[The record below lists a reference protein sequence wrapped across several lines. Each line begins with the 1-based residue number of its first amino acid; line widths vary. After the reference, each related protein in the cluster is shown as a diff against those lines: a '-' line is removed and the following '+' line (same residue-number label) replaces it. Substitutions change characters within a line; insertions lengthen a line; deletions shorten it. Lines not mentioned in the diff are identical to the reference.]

1 MDYRYNHGQNYT
13 HENSSEN
20 SLMDP
25 RADGQE
31 ERPDERYRNNNQY
44 NDFVHQYPQN
54 HEQDLRHTYGNES
67 EAAAVGSSEQLGSYA
82 YQTQNH
88 MERFNV
94 PSINVYQAPQPIP
107 MAEDTVV
114 PMPASNLTVSN
125 DQLYNMGYEPRSSSA
140 QSSVGEDF
148 PQDTQPILNHH
159 RRPPPTSGPTAVA
172 PDFHRPTDFF
182 SYDHENSIDYIDQNG
197 DDYQINTFYDN
208 NNQMANPYS
217 SAFDL
222 NEYAD
227 NGVYSDEYSSMDYDD
242 QQSRD
247 LGDYAY
253 NSNEDAN
260 TLARV
265 QSSTNLLHE
274 GDGEDVVI
282 DNGREKFESNFGASE
297 GQGHNPMRKPTTV
310 RKFKLSMGNFVFDCP
325 ISENLITQYVKAV
338 DDQNKLS
345 NEFKF
350 MRYQAVTC
358 EPLMFQSNNFTLRQL
373 KYGLPRQTELMI
385 VITMYNEDDVLLGR
399 TLKGVMDNIRH
410 FTKKKHSSTWG
421 PDAWK
426 KIVVCV
432 VSDGRSKINERSL
445 ALMSALGCYQDGF
458 AKGEINDKKVIAHV
472 YEHTS
477 KVNIRSIKDGIVEL
491 ECGENTVPIQ
501 LLFCLKENNQKK
513 INSHRWA
520 LEAFGE
526 VLQPTVV
533 NLLDA
538 GTMPGKDS
546 IYELWR
552 EFKNPQVGG
561 ACGEIKTDLG
571 RGFKNLFNPLVASQ
585 NFEYKLSNILDKT
598 TESNF
603 GFITVLPGA
612 FSAYRFEA
620 IRGEPL
626 RKYFLGDDLNAR
638 VFISNMYLAEDR
650 ILCFEIVTKKDSN
663 WILRYSKS
671 SYGSTDVPEKIPEFI
686 LQRRRWMNGAFFAAL
701 YSFLHFYKIWS
712 SGHSFIRKLML
723 NLQFIYLFLT
733 SLISWFSLSSFFLVF
748 RILTISVAVSYND
761 QQVFRVLSV
770 VFLWLYGVSILITF
784 ILSLGN
790 KPKGTSK
797 FYLSTFIFFAILMV
811 YMIFCSI
818 FMSVHSI
825 QNIIEAGDITFK
837 SLILQETFRDLIV
850 SMGSTYCLY
859 VLSSVIYLQ
868 PMHMLT
874 SFVQYLLLSPSYINV
889 LNIYAFCNVH
899 DISWGTKGFAVK
911 PLGKIH
917 SKEDGTVKL
926 EIPVSAKEIDENYQ
940 KHWALLK
947 STPSEEQEEEVS
959 FEEKKTNYYAMVRS
973 LVIILWVISN
983 FVIVAVVLETGGISQ
998 YESLNKN
1005 SGSSTSVT
1013 TTVSILPQR
1022 STIYFSVILWLVAF
1036 MAAFRFLGCCVYLTQ
1051 RFFQRFKF
1059 RS

>member
-1 MDYRYNHGQNYT
+1 MDYRYRYGDRYMNTN
-13 HENSSEN
+13 NSSGSLRDTNQN
-20 SLMDP
+20 S
-25 RADGQE
+25 
-31 ERPDERYRNNNQY
+31 DERYRNGRQY
-44 NDFVHQYPQN
+44 GDFVQHYPQN
-54 HEQDLRHTYGNES
+54 QEYTQDYEYSNQSHSYQGQAQGSRADLQDNSGRYGD
-67 EAAAVGSSEQLGSYA
+67 GFSSY
-82 YQTQNH
+82 TPH
-88 MERFNV
+88 HNV
-94 PSINVYQAPQPIP
+94 PQINVYDASQPIP
-107 MAEDTVV
+107 MAQDTVA
-114 PMPASNLTVSN
+114 PMPSGNLGASS
-125 DQLYNMGYEPRSSSA
+125 DLYQMNYERRNSSA
-140 QSSVGEDF
+140 QTSTGEEF
-148 PQDTQPILNHH
+148 PLETQPILGYGSP
-159 RRPPPTSGPTAVA
+159 RIPPPSSPTALA
-172 PDFHRPTDFF
+172 PGNLVHERPYE
-182 SYDHENSIDYIDQNG
+182 YDPEEMTGYIDQRG

-222 NEYAD
+222 TEYAD
-227 NGVYSDEYSSMDYDD
+227 QAWYSDDRSSNSYDD
-242 QQSRD
+242 GYGRD
-247 LGDYAY
+247 LGEYYKND
-253 NSNEDAN
+253 DLN
-260 TLARV
+260 TLARIG
-265 QSSTNLLHE
+265 SSSNPNDE
-274 GDGEDVVI
+274 EDEDVVLN
-282 DNGREKFESNFGASE
+282 NGREKFEDENGDR
-297 GQGHNPMRKPTTV
+297 HNSSPIRKHTTV

-325 ISENLITQYVKAV
+325 ISENLISQYVKAV
-338 DDQNKLS
+338 DDENKLS

-358 EPLMFQSNNFTLRQL
+358 EPLMFQSSNFTLRQL
-373 KYGLPRQTELMI
+373 KYGFPRRTELMI

-410 FTKKKHSSTWG
+410 FTKKKNSSTWG

-432 VSDGRSKINERSL
+432 VSDGRSKIHERSL

-458 AKGEINDKKVIAHV
+458 AKGEINDKKVVAHV

-477 KVNIRSIKDGIVEL
+477 KVNIRSVKDGKVEL

-571 RGFKNLFNPLVASQ
+571 KGFTKLVNPLVASQ

-603 GFITVLPGA
+603 GFISVLPGA

-650 ILCFEIVTKKDSN
+650 ILCFEIVIKKNSN
-663 WILRYSKS
+663 WILKYSKS
-671 SYGSTDVPEKIPEFI
+671 SYGSTDVPERIPEFI

-712 SGHSFIRKLML
+712 SGHSIPRKLML
-723 NLQFIYLFLT
+723 NLQFFYLFVS

-748 RILTISVAVSYND
+748 RILTISIAVSYND
-761 QQVFRVLSV
+761 QKVFRVLSV
-770 VFLWLYGVSILITF
+770 LFLWLYGVSILITF

-825 QNIIEAGDITFK
+825 EAIIKAGNITFK
-837 SLILQETFRDLIV
+837 SLLLQETFRDLIV

-859 VLSSVIYLQ
+859 LLSSLLYLQ
-868 PMHMLT
+868 PMHMFT

-899 DISWGTKGFAVK
+899 DISWGTKGFVAK

-926 EIPVSAKEIDENYQ
+926 EIPVSAREIDANYQ
-940 KHWALLK
+940 KYWEVLK
-947 STPSEEQEEEVS
+947 SDPEEEQEEVVS

-973 LVIILWVISN
+973 LVIIIWVISN
-983 FVIVAVVLETGGISQ
+983 FIIVAVVLETGGIGQ
-998 YESLNKN
+998 YESLDKS
-1005 SGSSTSVT
+1005 SGSTTSVLS
-1013 TTVSILPQR
+1013 TVSILPQR

-1051 RFFQRFKF
+1051 RFFQRLRRK
-1059 RS
+1059 R

>member
-1 MDYRYNHGQNYT
+1 MDYRFQHGQGYT
-13 HENSSEN
+13 HADSSEN

-25 RADGQE
+25 TSNDL
-31 ERPDERYRNNNQY
+31 Y
-44 NDFVHQYPQN
+44 NDNGEQHQNRRQYGDFYNHYPQDRSQ
-54 HEQDLRHTYGNES
+54 EQQAVYENEHQAYSGNS
-67 EAAAVGSSEQLGSYA
+67 GAVFDNFQLHSTSDAQPY
-82 YQTQNH
+82 NI
-88 MERFNV
+88 
-94 PSINVYQAPQPIP
+94 PSINVYHDAQPIP
-107 MAEDTVV
+107 
-114 PMPASNLTVSN
+114 LTQNNVAPIPSVNAAPSN
-125 DQLYNMGYEPRSSSA
+125 DQLYALGYDPRGSDASA
-140 QSSVGEDF
+140 QISNDENF
-148 PQDTQPILNHH
+148 PAETLPILNH
-159 RRPPPTSGPTAVA
+159 RRPPPASNSTTHAG
-172 PDFHRPTDFF
+172 DFTRPSDYYK
-182 SYDHENSIDYIDQNG
+182 YDPEDPMDYIDRNG
-197 DDYQINTFYDN
+197 DDYQINTFYGN
-208 NNQMANPYS
+208 NNQMANPYAS
-217 SAFDL
+217 TFDL

-227 NGVYSDEYSSMDYDD
+227 QEAYSVGPSSLGYDERR
-242 QQSRD
+242 SRD
-247 LGDYAY
+247 LGDYSY
-253 NSNEDAN
+253 NNNNADLT
-260 TLARV
+260 TLAKLG
-265 QSSTNLLHE
+265 SSADLI
-274 GDGEDVVI
+274 DDEDDDIVVN
-282 DNGREKFESNFGASE
+282 NGREKFGEQFGSDE
-297 GQGHNPMRKPTTV
+297 RGGPLRKHTTV

-325 ISENLITQYVKAV
+325 ISENLIAQYVRAV

-345 NEFKF
+345 NEFKY

-373 KYGLPRQTELMI
+373 KYGQPRQTELMV

-410 FTKKKHSSTWG
+410 FTKKKNSSTWG
-421 PDAWK
+421 SDAWK
-426 KIVVCV
+426 KIVVCI
-432 VSDGRSKINERSL
+432 VSDGRSKIHERSL
-445 ALMSALGCYQDGF
+445 ALISALGCYQDGF
-458 AKGEINDKKVIAHV
+458 AKGEINDKKVIAHI
-472 YEHTS
+472 YEHTT
-477 KVNIRSIKDGIVEL
+477 KVNIRSVKEGKVEL
-491 ECGENTVPIQ
+491 DCGDNTVPIQ

-571 RGFKNLFNPLVASQ
+571 KGFGKLLNPLVASQ

-626 RKYFLGDDLNAR
+626 RKYFMGDDLNAR

-663 WILRYSKS
+663 WILKYSKT

-686 LQRRRWMNGAFFAAL
+686 LQRRRWMNGSFFAAL
-701 YSFLHFYKIWS
+701 YSFIHFYKIWS
-712 SGHSFIRKLML
+712 SGHSVGRKFML
-723 NLQFIYLFLT
+723 NLQFIYLALS
-733 SLISWFSLSSFFLVF
+733 SLVSWFSLSSFFLVF
-748 RILTISVAVSYND
+748 RILTMSIAVTYND
-761 QQVFRVLSV
+761 QKVFRVLSV
-770 VFLWLYGVSILITF
+770 IFLWLYGVSVLITF

-825 QNIIEAGDITFK
+825 RNIIDAGNVTFK
-837 SLILQETFRDLIV
+837 SLLLQETFRDLVI

-859 VLSSVIYLQ
+859 LLSSLVYLH
-868 PMHMLT
+868 PMHMFT

-899 DISWGTKGFAVK
+899 DISWGTKGFVAK

-926 EIPVSAKEIDENYQ
+926 EIPVSAKEIDANY
-940 KHWALLK
+940 LK
-947 STPSEEQEEEVS
+947 YCEILKNPAAEEEEGELS
-959 FEEKKTNYYAMVRS
+959 FDEKQTSYYAMVRS

-983 FVIVAVVLETGGISQ
+983 FVIVAVVLETGGIGQ
-998 YESLNKN
+998 YESLN
-1005 SGSSTSVT
+1005 SSSTAT
-1013 TTVSILPQR
+1013 ETTVSILPQR
-1022 STIYFSVILWLVAF
+1022 STVYFSVILWLVAF
-1036 MAAFRFLGCCVYLTQ
+1036 MAAFRFIGCCVYLTQ
-1051 RFFQRFKF
+1051 RFFQRL
-1059 RS
+1059 RSRS

>member
-1 MDYRYNHGQNYT
+1 MSYRYNHGYGNDQTNNG
-13 HENSSEN
+13 ENPFMSSQGER
-20 SLMDP
+20 SDQSYEEDQ
-25 RADGQE
+25 REQE
-31 ERPDERYRNNNQY
+31 YK
-44 NDFVHQYPQN
+44 DFVKQYPTTYQAQQTTPYNTSSGVFQGNSQQN
-54 HEQDLRHTYGNES
+54 S
-67 EAAAVGSSEQLGSYA
+67 EPCAPHDGHQLPQSY
-82 YQTQNH
+82 
-88 MERFNV
+88 NV
-94 PSINVYQAPQPIP
+94 PTINVYQAPQTIP
-107 MAEDTVV
+107 FAPNTVA
-114 PMPASNLTVSN
+114 PMTSMNYETSN
-125 DQLYNMGYEPRSSSA
+125 DQIYNMDYEPRNSSA
-140 QSSVGEDF
+140 NSSTGAEYY
-148 PQDTQPILNHH
+148 PQETQPIFDH
-159 RRPPPTSGPTAVA
+159 RRPPPAPQ
-172 PDFHRPTDFF
+172 PDFLSSNLNSSSVF
-182 SYDHENSIDYIDQNG
+182 YDYDPEDPVGFVDQNG
-197 DDYQINTFYDN
+197 DDYQINTFYN
-208 NNQMANPYS
+208 NENEMANPYS
-217 SAFDL
+217 SAF
-222 NEYAD
+222 N
-227 NGVYSDEYSSMDYDD
+227 
-242 QQSRD
+242 
-247 LGDYAY
+247 LGDYADNVDSGDEY
-253 NSNEDAN
+253 SNTNYDDGQERDLGEYSYDNDAN
-260 TLARV
+260 TLAKIR
-265 QSSTNLLHE
+265 SSTNLLE
-274 GDGEDVVI
+274 E
-282 DNGREKFESNFGASE
+282 GASGDVLMNSAE
-297 GQGHNPMRKPTTV
+297 KLGDNSSASSHNRPSRRLTTV
-310 RKFKLSMGNFVFDCP
+310 RKFKLSMGNFIFDCP
-325 ISENLITQYVKAV
+325 ISEHLISQYVRAV
-338 DDQNKLS
+338 DDPEKLS

-358 EPLMFQSNNFTLRQL
+358 EPEMFQSNNFTLRQL

-385 VITMYNEDDVLLGR
+385 VITMYNEDDVLLAR

-410 FTKKKHSSTWG
+410 FTKKTNSSTWG

-426 KIVVCV
+426 KIVVCI

-477 KVNIRSIKDGIVEL
+477 KVNIRGIRDGKVDL
-491 ECGENTVPIQ
+491 LCGENTVPIQ

-520 LEAFGE
+520 LEAFAE
-526 VLQPTVV
+526 VLQPTVI

-552 EFKNPQVGG
+552 EFKDPQVGG

-571 RGFKNLFNPLVASQ
+571 RGYKKLLNPLVASQ

-603 GFITVLPGA
+603 GFISVLPGA

-638 VFISNMYLAEDR
+638 LFMTNMYLAEDR
-650 ILCFEIVTKKDSN
+650 ILCFEVVTKKDSN
-663 WILRYSKS
+663 WTLKYSRS

-723 NLQFIYLFLT
+723 NLQFVYLFLST
-733 SLISWFSLSSFFLVF
+733 LISWFSLSSFFLVF
-748 RILTISVAVSYND
+748 RILTMSIAVSNND
-761 QQVFRVLSV
+761 QKVFRVLSV
-770 VFLWLYGVSILITF
+770 LFLWLYGVSILITF

-825 QNIIEAGDITFK
+825 RNIIDNGNVTFV
-837 SLILQETFRDLIV
+837 SLMKQETFRDLIV

-859 VLSSVIYLQ
+859 LLSSVIYLQ

-899 DISWGTKGFAVK
+899 DISWGTKGFVAK
-911 PLGKIH
+911 PLGKVH

-926 EIPVSAKEIDENYQ
+926 EIPVSAREIDANFN
-940 KHWALLK
+940 KHREILM
-947 STPSEEQEEEVS
+947 SEAPEEGQEEVS

-983 FVIVAVVLETGGISQ
+983 FIIVAVVLETGGIGQ
-998 YESLNKN
+998 YESLDKMQ
-1005 SGSSTSVT
+1005 SSTST
-1013 TTVSILPQR
+1013 ETTVSILPQR
-1022 STIYFSVILWLVAF
+1022 STVYFSVILWLVAF
-1036 MAAFRFLGCCVYLTQ
+1036 MAAFRFIGCCLYVVQ
-1051 RFFQRFKF
+1051 RFFRKLRFGK
-1059 RS
+1059 

>member
-1 MDYRYNHGQNYT
+1 MDYRYQHGTGYAHADSSQNTVMGSTGNEYESAED
-13 HENSSEN
+13 HEN
-20 SLMDP
+20 
-25 RADGQE
+25 RQ
-31 ERPDERYRNNNQY
+31 QY
-44 NDFVHQYPQN
+44 GEFYQQYPHQYTQSTQPVYTDDYEGDQN
-54 HEQDLRHTYGNES
+54 RHYGNQEI
-67 EAAAVGSSEQLGSYA
+67 
-82 YQTQNH
+82 YQMQNASH
-88 MERFNV
+88 QQHYNV
-94 PSINVYQAPQPIP
+94 PTINVYHAAQPIP
-107 MAEDTVV
+107 LAHDNVV
-114 PMPASNLTVSN
+114 PMPSANDVTASN
-125 DQLYNMGYEPRSSSA
+125 DQLYAIDYDPRNSDSSA
-140 QSSVGEDF
+140 QISNDEAF
-148 PQDTQPILNHH
+148 PAETMPILNHH
-159 RRPPPTSGPTAVA
+159 HLNQRRPPPASNSTTFA
-172 PDFHRPTDFF
+172 PDYNQPSDYYK
-182 SYDHENSIDYIDQNG
+182 YDPEDPVDYIDQTG
-197 DDYQINTFYDN
+197 DDYQINTFYGN
-208 NNQMANPYS
+208 NNQMANPYAS
-217 SAFDL
+217 TFDL

-227 NGVYSDEYSSMDYDD
+227 QEVYSDGASSAGYDERR
-242 QQSRD
+242 SRD
-247 LGDYAY
+247 LADYSYDNADVTTL
-253 NSNEDAN
+253 SKLAGSRELLDEEDEDIVLN
-260 TLARV
+260 NRGEKMDG
-265 QSSTNLLHE
+265 SGSIDE
-274 GDGEDVVI
+274 G
-282 DNGREKFESNFGASE
+282 RR
-297 GQGHNPMRKPTTV
+297 PLRKHTTV

-325 ISENLITQYVKAV
+325 ISENLIGQYVRAV
-338 DDQNKLS
+338 DDQDKLS

-358 EPLMFQSNNFTLRQL
+358 EPLMFQPNNFTLRQL
-373 KYGLPRQTELMI
+373 KYGQPRRTELMI

-410 FTKKKHSSTWG
+410 FTKKKNSSTWG
-421 PDAWK
+421 SDAWK
-426 KIVVCV
+426 KIVVCI

-477 KVNIRSIKDGIVEL
+477 KVNIRSVKDGKVEL
-491 ECGENTVPIQ
+491 DCGVNTVPIQ

-526 VLQPTVV
+526 VLQPNVV

-571 RGFKNLFNPLVASQ
+571 KGFRKLFNPLVASQ

-626 RKYFLGDDLNAR
+626 RKYFMGDDLNAR

-650 ILCFEIVTKKDSN
+650 ILCFEIVTKKNSN
-663 WILRYSKS
+663 WILKYSKS

-686 LQRRRWMNGAFFAAL
+686 LQRRRWMNGSFFAAL
-701 YSFLHFYKIWS
+701 YSFIHFYKIWS
-712 SGHSFIRKLML
+712 SGHSVGRKFML
-723 NLQFIYLFLT
+723 NLQFIYLALS
-733 SLISWFSLSSFFLVF
+733 SLVSWFSLSSFFLVF
-748 RILTISVAVSYND
+748 RILTVSIAVSYND
-761 QQVFRVLSV
+761 QKVFRVLSV
-770 VFLWLYGVSILITF
+770 IFLWLYGVSVLITF

-797 FYLSTFIFFAILMV
+797 FYLSTFIFFAVLMV

-825 QNIIEAGDITFK
+825 RNIIDAGNVTFRG
-837 SLILQETFRDLIV
+837 LLLQETFRDLII

-859 VLSSVIYLQ
+859 LLSSLVYLH
-868 PMHMLT
+868 PMHMFT

-899 DISWGTKGFAVK
+899 DISWGTKGFAAK

-926 EIPVSAKEIDENYQ
+926 EIPVSAMEIDANYL
-940 KHWALLK
+940 KHCEILK
-947 STPSEEQEEEVS
+947 NPAAEEEDDELS
-959 FEEKKTNYYAMVRS
+959 LEEKKTSYYAMVRS
-973 LVIILWVISN
+973 VVIILWVISN
-983 FVIVAVVLETGGISQ
+983 FVIVAVVLETGGIGQ
-998 YESLNKN
+998 YESLN
-1005 SGSSTSVT
+1005 SSSTAT
-1013 TTVSILPQR
+1013 QTTVSILPQR
-1022 STIYFSVILWLVAF
+1022 STVYFSVILWLVAF
-1036 MAAFRFLGCCVYLTQ
+1036 MAAFRFIGCCVYLTK
-1051 RFFQRFKF
+1051 RFFHRLRF